1 MAIHESLID
10 KIKDLSDPWEGKS
23 GEQVEDFIS
32 RKLKDAEDNS
42 IARFEFVQSDDSTLY
57 GYNVHGE
64 IISETQVVNAT
75 PEYVPQLEIVSIR
88 INSNNNDLKTG
99 QSIELNQPSIKK
111 IEVGLKFVVTY
122 EILGKYYYAISPQQ
136 IKFSLGNK
144 TFQERVVPNS
154 QSDLEAVQFIDIT
167 QLFDSG
173 ILNGTLNASCVI
185 GEQMSES
192 IYSGTVTVKKINLS
206 YTNKGYVE
214 GTVVSFNIS
223 GLTTSEISSYR
234 LVYLDNGSTNRNQ
247 IDLEFNNKVDI
258 DFGSPGTHQIYAR
271 IEYKSNSN
279 LFYSNWIQTNVIVD
293 CNNIQ
298 GDAVAVINSVP
309 TQINNCSNALLYKI
323 CYASG
328 TNGGD
333 ITINSYLSENWDDF
347 DDLANTSLTPF
358 NSTTISLMGG
368 EAAGEKEFYS
378 YFELE
383 TVGERDARFIG
394 FTINGKEVYS
404 YDGDG
409 SSSNTY
415 FTAEIVENPYNI
427 NNAFNHVSG
436 AILDYSQIN
445 GSGSNV
451 FKPEL
456 IQLQPGD
463 GWSIDGKYTAFQV
476 SASGQNLFKNA
487 IDLSSYLNNGFT
499 FEFLVRTYNVNGDDY
514 IVRIGNLLIGPGYVR
529 VYEDP
534 DPEKGYALDGVFINS
549 KADFQKDAITHI
561 LITYEKQYL
570 PKTYINTYNQ
580 LLSTSTANYST
591 SSDVKPY
598 NVLKIYINGVINREI
613 QLVDSQLK
621 ENGTDFKL
629 QVYPT
634 SSDIKFYGLR
644 TYNYPFNY
652 EEIKKNRISALL
664 DSGDKKAFY
673 DKNDILD
680 ENGQISLRKCLNKYN
695 VLVYAIPTTD
705 CPLYYGNKSVA
716 GDEKSEATLLIH
728 YADPVKVN
736 YNGRMW
742 GGKYKAQGSS
752 AKKYLIHN
760 CQYNIKKGKFLTEA
774 EITHNANAAEG
785 EAIEPRN
792 YYQMPGSN
800 IKAKKFVGKVNY
812 ASSMQTHK
820 QGACNTYDD
829 TYRSIFSSKLD
840 EVFPL
845 GGRKT
850 CLENEFLY
858 FYYNITPEQS
868 LETITIEETLDGAR
882 FMGFQT
888 WGSAKADDPT
898 YGYDG
903 DITPEY
909 ILMEGADNGN
919 PGANFKVPWAAFQ
932 TYDSTLDSLTNITQQ
947 TAKVTTVSHTAGL
960 LISDETIKYGK
971 DNDPLDVDYGATEYE
986 PYYNEENNLVFKF
999 SDEVEQYSLPAF
1011 VRFYNAM
1018 YQYDFTCFVSSGELG
1033 ISGTFDVAK
1042 TYGDETIAKKI
1053 YISANT
1059 LSVTNSSDENDKSIT
1074 STKRFDVFRW
1084 DAIRNKWVPAG
1095 LHHSD
1100 VSGGTWETFN
1110 LIDQYDQYTESDLYQ
1125 KYSQLGEVDT
1135 SRFGSTRTKDDIWYK
1150 QFLLPA
1156 MKDMFISACK
1166 EYTDV
1171 DDIAFHQAMIRV
1183 LSGTDNRAK
1192 NTYFQ
1197 IIGKIYENGERT
1209 DRGDYKVRLMQDDL
1223 DTIFATDNNGQQN
1236 KSYYLLE
1243 PAFNKDTEG
1252 KWGDDHSSLFYPFD
1266 ICFADKI
1273 NLYTG
1278 YIVDYLLGN
1287 NAVESTETKLYENFL
1302 RIQNYFPAIAYNH
1315 TAEIYYELAQTI
1327 YQDGSPTFTS
1337 GDFKDILNKYVNNS
1351 VKNPLSLSH
1360 GSSYEGEVQFLKDR
1374 LLLLATLTGTGS
1386 GLQTNSQSLVN
1397 VGTPEGNVQFTVKG
1411 NAKYVNYFYPNYT
1424 NSSNYSLILND
1435 ANTIETLNY
1444 DPLIDN
1450 LNIFPNSGNIKYDK
1464 TVIKSLSVPDTVYP
1478 ITLTGGSL
1486 TGFAISNANQYKYL
1500 EITEGLDY
1508 LASLLSLNSAAYL
1521 TIDGSKANYKIN
1533 TVNLVVY
1540 DYLPVIEELV
1550 LTNVPFNNT
1559 TIDFRNCNRLRK
1571 LDLRGCSKIESIILP
1586 EGGKLS
1592 EVILPSC
1599 IKSISIL
1606 NNPNLSSITFEDG
1619 TKLNSLTVNWDG
1631 VNSEFDLNSL
1641 IRNYYDFNNSN
1652 LLKIVGDGN
1661 LDVDVVT
1668 LISNIGNKVSLSGNY
1683 EILENGELSKIS
1695 YQLKKDLAKAFG
1707 NIDNINNPVYFKYDS
1722 EPLKYDNAVFE
1733 EIIYGCRYSL
1743 DSDNV
1748 FYPFED
1754 IYFTSG
1760 NDVFLNTD
1768 GSLNINYYLDSSAPA
1783 IVDSLSGEVVVTG
1796 NSDKEYTYK
1805 VTIYCDTMG
1814 NIEIEG
1820 KIFFGYR
1827 EPQVGDYAYAE
1838 GIFSGSFIKSKT
1850 LVGMIFAKKVNASD
1864 SSKLDLKIL
1873 SNHTVNGIC
1882 GPDYYTYNNN
1892 VFNTV
1897 LTYGEDQNKIYNV
1910 LTQIFYPETASNVA
1924 PPLTNTGVHNQIYY
1938 SPYLVV
1944 EAIAK
1949 PTDIIT
1955 LSTDVNTYPSKSG
1968 KTNTYFYKTIADKHL
1983 QILADKDEKDFG
1995 AYMKTNSYMNAAY
2008 NMNDIN
2014 SEQFADIC
2022 SYFNNRLNTFVYNGS
2037 SQGALTYGSYAQLLY
2052 TAFYNACLFEPQI
2065 NSNDKQ
2071 LHSSYTKGNWYIPS
2085 VDEIRILVAHR
2096 ILSTTTTTNSAQ
2108 SAQDW
2113 DSENYTGKGIFK
2125 ATNAGQF
2132 SGFLN
2137 QLGSANN
2144 YSYMTSDVTS
2154 STTGFSILYG
2164 ETSNYNNEIYQ
2175 GWRGSWLYNTE
2186 MNGSGWNTEVHSNCR
2201 RDKTYTMPL
2210 CCEITVNKQG

>member
-1 MAIHESLID
+1 MAILDNVID
-10 KIKDLSDPWEGKS
+10 KIQDLKTPWEGKT

-32 RKLKDAEDNS
+32 RQMKKTVT
-42 IARFEFVQSDDSTLY
+42 RFEFDQSSSTLN
-57 GYNVHGE
+57 GYNDFDDKP
-64 IISETQVVNAT
+64 ITTATVVNAT
-75 PEYVPQLEIVSIR
+75 PIYIPKLEIVNVR
-88 INSNNNDLKTG
+88 INSNNNDLQTG
-99 QSIELNQPSIKK
+99 QNIELNQPSIKK
-111 IEVGLKFVVTY
+111 IEVGIKFTVEY
-122 EILGKYYYAISPQQ
+122 EILGKYYYGISPQAV
-136 IKFSLGNK
+136 KFSLGGQ
-144 TFQERVVPNS
+144 TFTKDRVIPNS
-154 QSDLEAVQFIDIT
+154 QSDLEKVQFIDIT
-167 QLFDSG
+167 DLFNSG
-173 ILNGTLNASCVI
+173 VFNGNLTASCTI
-185 GEQMSES
+185 GDQMAES
-192 IYSGTVTVKKINLS
+192 AYSGTVTVKKISLS

-223 GLTTSEISSYR
+223 GLTTSEMSRYR
-234 LVYLDNGSTNRNQ
+234 LVYLDNGSTNKNQ

-258 DFGSPGTHQIYAR
+258 DFEKPGTHQIYAR
-271 IEYKSNSN
+271 IEYKSNAN

-309 TQINNCSNALLYKI
+309 TEINNCSNALLYKI

-328 TNGGD
+328 TNGGN
-333 ITINSYLSENWDDF
+333 ITIKSYLSDTWDDF
-347 DDLANTSLTPF
+347 ADLANTSLIPF
-358 NSTTISLMGG
+358 NSTTLSLMGG
-368 EAAGEKEFYS
+368 EEAGEKEFYS

-383 TVGERDARFIG
+383 TVGERDARYIG

-404 YDGDG
+404 YEGDG
-409 SSSNTY
+409 SSSNKY
-415 FTAEIVENPYNI
+415 FTVEIVENPYNI
-427 NNAFNHVSG
+427 DNAFNHVSG

-445 GSGSNV
+445 GSSSNV

-463 GWSIDGKYTAFQV
+463 GWGIDGKYTSFQV

-499 FEFLVRTYNVNGDDY
+499 FEFLVRTYNINGDDY

-549 KADFQKDAITHI
+549 KADFQKDAVTHI

-570 PKTYINTYNQ
+570 PKTYIDTYNQ
-580 LLSTSTANYST
+580 LLSTPTANYST

-613 QLVDSQLK
+613 QLADSQLK

-673 DKNDILD
+673 DKNDILN
-680 ENGQISLRKCLNKYN
+680 EKGQISLRKCLNKYN
-695 VLVYAIPTTD
+695 VIVYAIPTAD

-728 YADPVKVN
+728 YADSDKVN

-760 CQYNIKKGKFLTEA
+760 CQYNIKEGKFLTEA
-774 EITHNANAAEG
+774 EIVHNATAADG
-785 EAIEPRN
+785 ETIEPRN
-792 YYQMPGSN
+792 YYQMPGSS

-820 QGACNTYDD
+820 QGSCNTYDD

-898 YGYDG
+898 YGYDE

-932 TYDSTLDSLTNITQQ
+932 TYDSTLDSLTNIVQQ

-971 DNDPLDVDYGATEYE
+971 DNDPLDVNYGATKYK
-986 PYYNEENNLVFKF
+986 PYYNKENNLVFKF

-1033 ISGTFDVAK
+1033 ISGTFDVAN

-1100 VSGGTWETFN
+1100 ISGGTWEPFN
-1110 LIDQYDQYTESDLYQ
+1110 LIDQYDHYTESDLYQ

-1135 SRFGSTRTKDDIWYK
+1135 SRFDSTRSRDDIWYR

-1156 MKDMFISACK
+1156 MKDMFVIACK

-1209 DRGDYKVRLMQDDL
+1209 AKGDYKVRLMQDDL

-1266 ICFADKI
+1266 ICFAEKI

-1278 YIVDYLLGN
+1278 YIVDYLLEN
-1287 NAVESTETKLYENFL
+1287 DAVESTGTKLYENFL
-1302 RIQNYFPAIAYNH
+1302 RIQKYFPAIAYNH

-1327 YQDGSPTFTS
+1327 YQDGSPTFTN

-1360 GSSYEGEVQFLKDR
+1360 GSSYEGEVQFLNDR

-1411 NAKYVNYFYPNYT
+1411 KAKYINYFYPNYT
-1424 NSSNYSLILND
+1424 NASNYSLILND
-1435 ANTIETLNY
+1435 ANTRETLKY
-1444 DPLIDN
+1444 DSLIDN
-1450 LNIFPNSGNIKYDK
+1450 LNIFPTSGNITYDK
-1464 TVIKSLSVPDTVYP
+1464 TIVKSLSVPDVVYP

-1486 TGFAISNANQYKYL
+1486 TGFAISNANQYKQI

-1508 LASLLSLNSAAYL
+1508 LASLLSLNSVAYL
-1521 TIDGSKANYKIN
+1521 TIDGSKANYRIN
-1533 TVNLVVY
+1533 TVDLTVY
-1540 DYLPVIEELV
+1540 EFLPVIEELV

-1559 TIDFRNCNRLRK
+1559 IIDFRNCNRLRK
-1571 LDLRGCSKIESIILP
+1571 LDLSGCSKIESIILP
-1586 EGGKLS
+1586 EGGRLS
-1592 EVILPSC
+1592 EVVLPSC
-1599 IKSISIL
+1599 IKSVSII

-1619 TKLNSLTVNWDG
+1619 TKLNSLNINCQG
-1631 VNSEFDLNSL
+1631 VSSQFDINEL
-1641 IRNYYDFNNSN
+1641 IRSYYDFSN
-1652 LLKIVGDGN
+1652 PVLLKLTGTCDLD
-1661 LDVDVVT
+1661 LDVITSIST
-1668 LISNIGNKVSLSGNY
+1668 LGNKASLSGSY
-1683 EILENGELSKIS
+1683 KVVEEGTKTTIS
-1695 YQLKKDLAKAFG
+1695 YQLKKDLVKSFG
-1707 NIDNINNPVYFKYDS
+1707 NIDNPDNVTYINYESVSLSKTY
-1722 EPLKYDNAVFE
+1722 AVFE
-1733 EIIYGCRYSL
+1733 EVIYGCSYTPGE
-1743 DSDNV
+1743 DNT
-1748 FYPFED
+1748 FYPFES
-1754 IYFTSG
+1754 ITFTRG
-1760 NDVFLNTD
+1760 NDVEVFDD
-1768 GSLNINYYLDSSAPA
+1768 GTLNITYALDAKAPA
-1783 IVDSLSGEVVVTG
+1783 DVDSLSGQVVVTG
-1796 NSDKEYTYK
+1796 NSNTEYGYTVIINSK
-1805 VTIYCDTMG
+1805 TSGPIK
-1814 NIEIEG
+1814 IEG
-1820 KIFFGYR
+1820 KIYFGYR
-1827 EPQVGDYAYAE
+1827 EPQVGDYAYAD
-1838 GIFSGSFIKSKT
+1838 GTFSGTLITSKT
-1850 LVGMIFAKKVNASD
+1850 LVGMIFAKRNNIQD
-1864 SSKLDLKIL
+1864 SSKLDLTIL
-1873 SNHTVNGIC
+1873 SNKTVSGIC
-1882 GPDYYTYNNN
+1882 GPDFNFYNNN
-1892 VFNTV
+1892 MFNVEYTEGSNQNKVFN
-1897 LTYGEDQNKIYNV
+1897 L
-1910 LTQIFYPETASNVA
+1910 LTQLFYADTATPSSI
-1924 PPLTNTGVHNQIYY
+1924 PPLTDHGTYNSQSY
-1938 SPYLVV
+1938 SPYTVV
-1944 EAIAK
+1944 ETISVPQDTIK
-1949 PTDIIT
+1949 MT
-1955 LSTDVNTYPSKSG
+1955 TDVTTYPTRSGKINTY
-1968 KTNTYFYKTIADKHL
+1968 YYKNIANQHL
-1983 QILADKDEKDFG
+1983 RILAEEDSGDFG
-1995 AYMKTNSYMNAAY
+1995 RFMKVNHSYMNGA
-2008 NMNDIN
+2008 NEVQDIN
-2014 SEQFADIC
+2014 TEDFKEIC
-2022 SYFNNRLNTFVYNGS
+2022 DYFNTRLSTYVPKGHS
-2037 SQGALTYGSYAQLLY
+2037 AQGALNNNSYAQLLY
-2052 TAFYNACLFEPQI
+2052 TAFYNACLFYPTTKTEE
-2065 NSNDKQ
+2065 S
-2071 LHSSYTKGNWYIPS
+2071 LFSGYAKGNWYVPS
-2085 VDEIRILVAHR
+2085 IEEIRILVAHR
-2096 ILSTTTTTNSAQ
+2096 IISTTTTTNENQ
-2108 SAQDW
+2108 SAGDW
-2113 DSENYTGKGIFK
+2113 DSSAYNGKGIFK
-2125 ATNAGQF
+2125 SGNSSHF
-2132 SGFLN
+2132 NGFLE
-2137 QLGSANN
+2137 QLGSNT
-2144 YSYMTSDVTS
+2144 YSYMTSDAANS
-2154 STTGFSILYG
+2154 QGFSIIYS
-2164 ETSNYNNEIYQ
+2164 EVQNYSNEWVQ
-2175 GWRGSWLYNTE
+2175 KWFGSWGYSNAIHNSWGDTNSH
-2186 MNGSGWNTEVHSNCR
+2186 MNCQ

-2210 CCEITVNKQG
+2210 CCEITVSKQS